1 MAFRDGGGVAA
12 PSMLIVHLIRH
23 AESTANVGTI
33 IGGVGALLTPKGVQQ
48 ATALG
53 AFASRTAWC
62 FDAVYSSTYPRAEAT
77 ARLVCAAI
85 KHQDIVFDRRLVEID
100 RGEWDGRQIDEV
112 ITADVR
118 EEMQQRGLEY
128 RTPGGESMLEVGERM
143 YQWLE
148 DARATHGAGITAP
161 DPWRVHADT
170 GVSCSVAVFTHGH
183 AIRCLLQKLFGFDA
197 TAVRYMRVDNTSVTT
212 LRWNGEGWGLDCLNA
227 LPHMA

>member
-1 MAFRDGGGVAA
+1 
-12 PSMLIVHLIRH
+12 MLLVHLIRH

-33 IGGVGALLTPKGVQQ
+33 IGGVDARLTPKGIAQ
-48 ATALG
+48 AQTLG
-53 AFASRTAWC
+53 AYADRATWC
-62 FDAVYSSTYPRAEAT
+62 FDAVYSSPYPRAVAT
-77 ARLVCAAI
+77 ARSVCEAI
-85 KHQDIVFDRRLVEID
+85 NFHEDIVLDSRLVEIG
-100 RGEWDGRQIDEV
+100 RGEWDGRQVDDV
-112 ITADVR
+112 ITAEVR
-118 EEMQQRGLEY
+118 AEMQQRGLEY